1 MKDPKTTSWCRAV
14 ARALFRSLGLRDRGE
29 RRGSGV
35 ETRSFAPT
43 RPQLPAGPL
52 PAADPSARA
61 VPLRVDA
68 LREALQTR
76 PGLREQHGHLTLLEF
91 ACATSGDD
99 PFSRLP
105 PRTLDVAIRQL
116 EQAARVSPTLDV
128 LRLQLDRHLQERRSR
143 VEALLAE
150 GDAALRSLAVKPLT
164 AGNLAQDL
172 AQHSAQH
179 GAQDRSEP
187 TTPVWR
193 DTVFMDTEPMEIGP
207 YHRDFD

>member
-14 ARALFRSLGLRDRGE
+14 ARALFRSLGLRE
-29 RRGSGV
+29 RCGPEV
-35 ETRSFAPT
+35 DTRAFAPT
-43 RPQLPAGPL
+43 RPQLPGAPVL
-52 PAADPSARA
+52 PPDPAARA

-68 LREALQTR
+68 LREALQAR
-76 PGLREQHGHLTLLEF
+76 PALREQHGHLVLLEF

-143 VEALLAE
+143 VEAVLCA
-150 GDAALRSLAVKPLT
+150 GDAALEGPAVKPLT
-164 AGNLAQDL
+164 AE
-172 AQHSAQH
+172 
-179 GAQDRSEP
+179 DRAAAMP
-187 TTPVWR
+187 PVWR
-193 DTVFMDTEPMEIGP
+193 DTVFMDTEPLD
-207 YHRDFD
+207 RDPDRAYPA

>member
-29 RRGSGV
+29 RRAAGV

-43 RPQLPAGPL
+43 RPQLPAAPL
-52 PAADPSARA
+52 PSADPAARA

-68 LREALQTR
+68 LREALQAR
-76 PGLREQHGHLTLLEF
+76 PALREQHGHLVLLEF

-143 VEALLAE
+143 VEALLTA
-150 GDAALRSLAVKPLT
+150 GDAALEALAVKPL
-164 AGNLAQDL
+164 
-172 AQHSAQH
+172 S
-179 GAQDRSEP
+179 AQDRAAAM
-187 TTPVWR
+187 TPVWR
-193 DTVFMDTEPMEIGP
+193 DTVFMDTEPMDRGP
-207 YHRDFD
+207 DQRDFA